1 MINKISPT
9 GQKEEEKEEKGGYLR
24 KKRGGCTSPSVLFA
38 SLAGDG
44 ADD

>member
-24 KKRGGCTSPSVLFA
+24 KKACGLEWAVWQIAAKSSH
-38 SLAGDG
+38 
-44 ADD
+44 